1 MKLAWLE
8 DFLTLI
14 EAGTFSRAAQARN
27 VTQPAFSRRI
37 QALEQWLGVKLV
49 ERRGHR
55 LELTATATRYEP
67 AMRRLV
73 ATMYELRSHMQ
84 AESLARARVA
94 LATQHTLMVSHL
106 PKLLRLLQEHQPDTA
121 FTVRT
126 GNLEECLAQM
136 ARGEADLLLRFEADG
151 EALEQDHATELE
163 RLVLGH
169 ERLVP
174 VSARG
179 PDAKPLFDPGESA
192 SIPLLNYPENS
203 FLGRVVRRECLPG
216 LVRHYSIDSACESAF
231 TVGLKEMALAGMGI
245 AWLPHGLIEREL
257 GAGELVSLQEKLASP
272 RLTVSLC
279 RKPTEPPAPVAA
291 IWALLEQD
299 TPRLYA

>member
-14 EAGTFSRAAQARN
+14 EAGTFSRAAQERN

-37 QALEQWLGVKLV
+37 QTLEQWLGVQLV

-55 LELTATATRYEP
+55 LELTSTATRYQP

-84 AESLARARVA
+84 AEALAQARVT
-94 LATQHTLMVSHL
+94 LTTQHTLMVSHL
-106 PKLLRLLQEHQPDTA
+106 PKLLRLLQERQPETS

-126 GNLEECLAQM
+126 GNLEECLTQM

-151 EALEQDHATELE
+151 QPEQEPAPELE
-163 RLVLGH
+163 SLALGH

-174 VSARG
+174 VSVRG
-179 PDAKPLFDPGESA
+179 PDAKPLFDPVKSA
-192 SIPLLNYPENS
+192 SIPLLNYPPNS
-203 FLGRVVRRECLPG
+203 FLGRVVQRECLPA
-216 LVRHYSIDSACESAF
+216 LVRRYSIDSACESAF

-245 AWLPHGLIEREL
+245 AWLPRGLIEREL
-257 GAGELVSLQEKLASP
+257 GSGELVSLQELLGSP
-272 RLTVSLC
+272 GLTISLC
-279 RKPTEPPAPVAA
+279 RKAADPPAPVAA

-299 TPRLYA
+299 TPRL